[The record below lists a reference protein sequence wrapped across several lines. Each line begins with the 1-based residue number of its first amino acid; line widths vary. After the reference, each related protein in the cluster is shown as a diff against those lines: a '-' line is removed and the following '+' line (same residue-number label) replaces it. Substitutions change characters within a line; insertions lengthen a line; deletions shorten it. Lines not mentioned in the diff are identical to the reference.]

1 MPLAEAI
8 GRNKYLMSIRD
19 GFLVST
25 PLLIGGSIFLLIANF
40 PIQGWINF
48 LETTVVN
55 SSTGQ
60 TLASFISK
68 PAGATFDIMAI
79 FAVIGIAYSFAGK
92 MNTNKIFGAAVA
104 VVSWFLIMPYSVSGS
119 VDVAGKAV
127 DVSLS
132 GIPLGWVGSKG
143 IFVGIMCAFYQS
155 IFIHMWNVKV
165 GQLKCQQVF
174 HLQLK
179 NHLLH

>member
-1 MPLAEAI
+1 M
-8 GRNKYLMSIRD
+8 
-19 GFLVST
+19 
-25 PLLIGGSIFLLIANF
+25 IANF
-40 PIQGWINF
+40 PIQAWIDF

-104 VVSWFLIMPYSVSGS
+104 VVSWFLIMPYSISGS

-127 DVSLS
+127 
-132 GIPLGWVGSKG
+132 
-143 IFVGIMCAFYQS
+143 M
-155 IFIHMWNVKV
+155 
-165 GQLKCQQVF
+165 
-174 HLQLK
+174 
-179 NHLLH
+179 

>member
-1 MPLAEAI
+1 
-8 GRNKYLMSIRD
+8 MSIRD

-79 FAVIGIAYSFAGK
+79 FAVIGIAYSFALPADRLRNKKRRKCGK
-92 MNTNKIFGAAVA
+92 EGGR
-104 VVSWFLIMPYSVSGS
+104 PDHSGVS
-119 VDVAGKAV
+119 VDE
-127 DVSLS
+127 
-132 GIPLGWVGSKG
+132 
-143 IFVGIMCAFYQS
+143 
-155 IFIHMWNVKV
+155 
-165 GQLKCQQVF
+165 
-174 HLQLK
+174 
-179 NHLLH
+179 

>member
-1 MPLAEAI
+1 MMKKLEKILMPLAEAI

-104 VVSWFLIMPYSVSGS
+104 VVSWFLIMPYSISGS
-119 VDVAGKAV
+119 V
-127 DVSLS
+127 LS
-132 GIPLGWVGSKG
+132 ELCVL
-143 IFVGIMCAFYQS
+143 FYQS

-179 NHLLH
+179 NHLLR

>member
-1 MPLAEAI
+1 MMKKLEKILMPLAEAI

-104 VVSWFLIMPYSVSGS
+104 VVSPISNCPADNDRCQTYQLPAASVRLTRTMPSVPRLANEI
-119 VDVAGKAV
+119 VALLPAV
-127 DVSLS
+127 
-132 GIPLGWVGSKG
+132 
-143 IFVGIMCAFYQS
+143 FVTTA
-155 IFIHMWNVKV
+155 W
-165 GQLKCQQVF
+165 L
-174 HLQLK
+174 
-179 NHLLH
+179 